1 MDNTN
6 PLISLVLPVYNVEK
20 YLDRCMESVVN
31 QTYKNLEII
40 LVDDGATD
48 QSGKI
53 CDEWA
58 KKDKR
63 ITVIHKENGG
73 LSDARNV
80 GTDHASGEYISYID
94 SDDTVEA
101 DYVEYLYYLVKKFHT
116 PMSLCTHNIVWG
128 EGKKIKPLGNGE
140 EKVLTDKEALE
151 SMLYHGQVDT
161 SAWAK
166 LYHKSLLKD
175 IRYPKGKLFEDIGT
189 TYQIFIKAGKIG
201 CGFRP
206 RYNYYIRQNS
216 IVTGAFSIRKM
227 DLLEMTDR
235 MAVDVNI
242 TYPELKPATM
252 RRRVYAR
259 FSTLNQTLGAENV
272 VTIQKDLISFILRH
286 KEMLEADKKLPKRDK
301 VALKLLSTSFQL
313 YKIVWTFFKRVN
325 V

>member
-53 CDEWA
+53 CDKWA

-116 PMSLCTHNIVWG
+116 PMSLCTHNIVFD
-128 EGKKIKPLGNGE
+128 EGKRRKPLGNGE
-140 EKVLTDKEALE
+140 EIVLTDKEALE

-166 LYHKSLLKD
+166 LYNLSLAKD
-175 IRYPKGKLFEDIGT
+175 IKYPKGKLFEDIGT
-189 TYQIFIKAGKIG
+189 TYKFFLKAGKIA

-206 RYNYYIRQNS
+206 KYNYFVRSNS
-216 IVTGAFSIRKM
+216 IVTGAFSPRKL
-227 DLLEMTDR
+227 DLLDMTDE
-235 MAVDVNI
+235 MANNVVI
-242 TYPELKPATM
+242 QYPDLKNAAL
-252 RRRVYAR
+252 RRQVYAR
-259 FSTLNQTLGAENV
+259 FSTLNQTLGVRDAVEY
-272 VTIQKDLISFILRH
+272 QKSIIDYIKKYRLAILNDV
-286 KEMLEADKKLPKRDK
+286 KAPKRDK
-301 VALKLLSTSFQL
+301 AAIILLSISKILYEQVWNSF
-313 YKIVWTFFKRVN
+313 KNK
-325 V
+325 